1 MRKKTKRYIK
11 RAAIAFAA
19 LLVILVVGYFAFRNA
34 VLRKV
39 IEKAQVKIESEYNA
53 TLSIGNAGFRG
64 MGGVDMKDVLLVP
77 KDADTLFR
85 METISADVDLMH
97 LFLGRLQVEQ
107 MQVSNGFI
115 RMVKTGDKRNFDA
128 FLKSKKDTTVVV
140 KSDNKKDYARRAYKM
155 MSRVLNLIP
164 TDLKL
169 KNVSL
174 EVNDNGKK
182 ALVRLDNM
190 TLVDKE
196 LETSITV
203 TTNTFSQ
210 RWKISGKA
218 DPRGKQADLRFFN
231 IDSGAIKVP
240 YLDERYNLKAGF
252 DSIRVNL
259 KNLDMDGSEFHV
271 DGFASVSR
279 LVINHPKV
287 APKDV
292 VVNKA
297 RFDYNFLF
305 GPDFIRIDSSSVA
318 TLNKIKVKPFVEYNI
333 ASDTIYTLKV
343 GMPDTK
349 AQDFIES
356 LPEGLFSNFEGM
368 QAEGSFDYHLDFQY
382 NKAKPNALVFNNT
395 LNRRNL
401 KIIKYGEADLDKLN
415 RQFVYRAIEN
425 GRPQRPVVV
434 GSANPNFVP
443 IEQISPLLRHA
454 VLTSEDPSFFRH
466 KGFINEAFKQSII
479 RNIKTKKF
487 ARGAST
493 ISMQL
498 VKNVF
503 LTREKTLSRK
513 LEEILMVYVLEN
525 NRIVSKERMFEVYL
539 NIIEWGPNVYGIGEA
554 SRFYFQKHPSE
565 LTLKECLFLASIIP
579 NPKKF
584 MYQFNDDGELR
595 SPYQRHQD
603 RLTRLMFQRGL
614 LKPEDTAYQLRKLL
628 ISGPASRYV
637 KIRTA
642 EDVIAPDPEMDEFDF

>member
-218 DPRGKQADLRFFN
+218 DSRGKQADLRFFN
-231 IDSGAIKVP
+231 IDSGAIKLP

-292 VVNKA
+292 VVNTA

-382 NKAKPNALVFNNT
+382 NKAKPNALVFNST

-579 NPKKF
+579 SPKKF

>member
-292 VVNKA
+292 VVNTA

-382 NKAKPNALVFNNT
+382 NKAKPNALVFNST

-579 NPKKF
+579 SPKKF